1 MRPPLTRRRLLGVAG
16 GSLLGGY
23 LLGPRAGGSD
33 HVDPAVDGGW
43 LHPRA
48 DSRNVASTADPGPGD
63 DGRVEWEQTLEARR
77 RYEHAGLV
85 LVDDTLLVP
94 THQSL
99 QALDAE
105 TGTKRW
111 QYTYQRPSARPSGQ
125 TQLDS
130 EPQVRDGVVYLVF
143 QTAVCALDLE
153 TRRLRWRYAL
163 NSSANGCW
171 LFGTTLYVTARVD
184 SEYRLVAL
192 DAETGLERWRRTARD
207 SVLAAD
213 SGLVVVADYDA
224 GRVTGLATETGAERW
239 VSDTAVSASSLSR
252 GEVVLVDDHVF
263 VITADGDL
271 TALEA
276 ATGDRRWTISGRT
289 AGHTAMDSL
298 AVDPSARAVYWSRTD
313 EGTIARFDI
322 AGESVWEADRNSLEF
337 GVSVGSETVHAST
350 ANGLLALEADTGDE
364 QFRVSPV
371 SVEDGSPGCTPL
383 IAGNQVYHCLGETI
397 YEVGSR

>member
-33 HVDPAVDGGW
+33 HVDPTVDGEW

-48 DSRNVASTADPGPGD
+48 DSRNVASTADPGPGG
-63 DGRVEWEQTLEARR
+63 DGRIEWEQTLEARR
-77 RYEHAGLV
+77 RYEHAGFA

-94 THQSL
+94 THHSL
-99 QALDAE
+99 RTLDAE
-105 TGTKRW
+105 TGTTRW
-111 QYTYQRPSARPSGQ
+111 QYAYQRPSARHNEQ

-143 QTAVCALDLE
+143 QTTVCALDLE
-153 TRRLRWRYAL
+153 TRRLRWRCDL
-163 NSSANGCW
+163 NSSADGCW

-207 SVLAAD
+207 SVLAAG

-224 GRVTGLATETGAERW
+224 GRVTGLVPETGTERW

-252 GEVVLVDDHVF
+252 GEVVIVDDYVF

-276 ATGDRRWTISGRT
+276 ATGDRRWTISGGT
-289 AGHTAMDSL
+289 DEHTMMDTL
-298 AVDPSARAVYWSRTD
+298 AVDPSARAVYWSQPD
-313 EGTIARFDI
+313 KGTIAQFDI
-322 AGESVWEADRNSLEF
+322 MGELVWETDRNSLEF
-337 GVSVGSETVHAST
+337 GISVGNGTVYAST

-364 QFRVSPV
+364 RFRVSPV
-371 SVEDGSPGCTPL
+371 SVGDSSPGCTPL